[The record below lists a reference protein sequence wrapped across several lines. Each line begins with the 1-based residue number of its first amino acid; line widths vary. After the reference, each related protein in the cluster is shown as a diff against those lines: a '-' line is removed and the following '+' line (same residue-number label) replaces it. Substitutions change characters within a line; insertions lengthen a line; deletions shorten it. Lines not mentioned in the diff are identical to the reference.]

1 MTLNYLSRGNL
12 KTINNLKK
20 GGFFMWYF
28 KAGKS
33 YIKKYKNRSIS
44 IGIGIVLG
52 IALIVGVG
60 SLSFSAKEQ
69 NIKQTEYELGS
80 YFVRYGDL
88 NDTQVKDIENIKIN
102 GLNEDNSKSKKNN
115 NPNISKLGLL
125 TYYDSSTPE
134 SDDLMNIVSVNRE
147 LLELQ
152 NTELI
157 KGNFPKKAN
166 EVVIEKWVLDNLEV
180 KAEVGQKVTVDLF
193 GRKKKETF
201 VVSGVLKDRAREK
214 SSGIMEI
221 FLNRDLKKSNEKTDA
236 YVRFKDDKNILKNI
250 YTISDALGVDEE
262 HIGINGML
270 LEAMGQL
277 EEIDYNLIYSA
288 IAAAIVLAIV
298 VYGVFNISIIQR
310 ISEYGLI
317 RAIGGKLSDIVKLL
331 LTELLLIW
339 LVSLPIGVAIGYL
352 VAVLLKKV
360 SGNVFTEIA
369 VELST
374 ISVPIEIIG
383 FASVV
388 SLLIIVFIV
397 VLLAWKIK
405 RISPIDEIRGN
416 IKSSV
421 DKKRNQKMIRKRK
434 NNSLSY
440 SKIIPIEIKMAMK
453 NVLRNK
459 SGFAITLISM
469 CLGSVMFLAS
479 SFYSDLMKDQQKKL
493 DEVSRVNTDFKISM
507 KPTKPM
513 YAGYSAKDI
522 EDIRSIKG
530 VENVDEIRSLYARM
544 FLKDEQIL
552 DNEYFKEKNKEP
564 YNKDVLGGLLLDC
577 GNGDK
582 ILKSS
587 VYGYNNTLLKKLDK
601 LLAKGNVN
609 LKEMNNEEVAIAMV
623 PKNNGKYTVGVD
635 IGDKLK
641 VTFREDGISS
651 EEYFKMTD
659 TGGKYI
665 TKEFKIVGIVN
676 ELVDYSAYYPDTDSV
691 HLVLSN
697 KQFEKFSGYK
707 NAQIVNIEMKD
718 DANREKVAK
727 QIFAIANR
735 TNGNVFSDLTEE
747 RMTLAAM
754 EENKQMF
761 INAIIGILFLI
772 SIINIVNNIK
782 YSMVSRRAEF
792 GIIRAV
798 GADNKMF
805 RKIVLSEGL
814 MYGLYSGVIS
824 VIVALIV
831 CWGIY
836 SPMAEFLIS
845 PKFLVNPI
853 TFAGVFLMNV
863 GLGALV
869 SYLPFVEMRNIS
881 IVESIE
887 RTE

>member
-1 MTLNYLSRGNL
+1 
-12 KTINNLKK
+12 
-20 GGFFMWYF
+20 MWYF

-69 NIKQTEYELGS
+69 NIKQTEYEMGS
-80 YFVRYGDL
+80 HFVRYNDL
-88 NDTQVKDIENIKIN
+88 NDSQVDDIENMKN
-102 GLNEDNSKSKKNN
+102 DGTGDNPKDS
-115 NPNISKLGLL
+115 IGKLGLI

-134 SDDLMNIVSVNRE
+134 SDDLTNIVSVNRE

-152 NTELI
+152 NTELV

-166 EVVIEKWVLDNLEV
+166 EVVIEKWVLDNLGV
-180 KAEVGQKVTVDLF
+180 KPEIGQKITIDLY

-201 VVSGVLKDRAREK
+201 VVSGILSDRVSAK

-221 FLNRDLKKSNEKTDA
+221 FLNRDFKKSNEKTDA
-236 YVRFKDDKNILKNI
+236 YVRFKDDKNIVENI
-250 YTISDALGVDEE
+250 YLVADDLGLDDEGISV
-262 HIGINGML
+262 NRML
-270 LEAMGQL
+270 LDAMGQL

-339 LVSLPIGVAIGYL
+339 LVSLPIGVAVGYL

-360 SGNVFTEIA
+360 SGNVFTEMA

-388 SLLIIVFIV
+388 SLLIITFIV

-416 IKSSV
+416 IKTSV

-493 DEVSRVNTDFKISM
+493 EEVSRVNTDFKISM
-507 KPTKPM
+507 IITKPM
-513 YAGYSAKDI
+513 YAGYSIKDI
-522 EDIRSIKG
+522 EDIRSING

-544 FLKDEQIL
+544 FLKENQIL
-552 DNEYFKEKNKEP
+552 DKEYFKKENEGTYTKN
-564 YNKDVLGGLLLDC
+564 VLGGLLVDC

-582 ILKSS
+582 ILKSG
-587 VYGYNNTLLKKLDK
+587 VYGYNDTLLKKLDK
-601 LLAKGNVN
+601 HLAKGNVD

-651 EEYFKMTD
+651 EEYLKMTD

-676 ELVDYSAYYPDTDSV
+676 ELVDYSDYYVDDRSV
-691 HLVLSN
+691 NLVLSN

-707 NAQIVNIEMKD
+707 NAQIVNIEMND
-718 DANREKVAK
+718 NANREKVAK
-727 QIFAIANR
+727 QILTIANR
-735 TNGNVFSDLTEE
+735 TSGNVFADLTEE

>member
-1 MTLNYLSRGNL
+1 
-12 KTINNLKK
+12 
-20 GGFFMWYF
+20 MWYF

-80 YFVRYGDL
+80 HFVRYNDL
-88 NDTQVKDIENIKIN
+88 NDNQVDDIENIKN
-102 GLNEDNSKSKKNN
+102 DGTGDNTKD
-115 NPNISKLGLL
+115 NIGKLGLI

-134 SDDLMNIVSVNRE
+134 SDDLTNIASVNRE

-152 NTELI
+152 NTELV
-157 KGNFPKKAN
+157 KGNFPKKAD
-166 EVVIEKWVLDNLEV
+166 EVVIEKWVLDNLGV
-180 KAEVGQKVTVDLF
+180 KPEIGQKITIDLY
-193 GRKKKETF
+193 GRKKKESF
-201 VVSGVLKDRAREK
+201 VVSGILRDRVSAK

-236 YVRFKDDKNILKNI
+236 YVRFKDDKNIVENI
-250 YTISDALGVDEE
+250 YKISEDLSLDDE
-262 HIGINGML
+262 GISVNRML
-270 LEAMGQL
+270 LDAMGQL

-339 LVSLPIGVAIGYL
+339 LVSLPIGVAVGYL

-360 SGNVFTEIA
+360 SGNVFTEMA

-493 DEVSRVNTDFKISM
+493 EEVSRVNTDFKISM
-507 KPTKPM
+507 IITKPM
-513 YAGYSAKDI
+513 YAGYSIKDI
-522 EDIRSIKG
+522 EDIRSING

-544 FLKDEQIL
+544 FLKENQIL
-552 DNEYFKEKNKEP
+552 DKEYFKKENEGTYTKN
-564 YNKDVLGGLLLDC
+564 VLGGLLVDC

-582 ILKSS
+582 ILKSG
-587 VYGYNNTLLKKLDK
+587 VYGYNDTLLKKLDK
-601 LLAKGNVN
+601 HLAKGNVN

-651 EEYFKMTD
+651 EEYLKMTD

-676 ELVDYSAYYPDTDSV
+676 ELVDYSDYYVDDRSV
-691 HLVLSN
+691 NLVLSN

-707 NAQIVNIEMKD
+707 NAQIVNIEMND
-718 DANREKVAK
+718 NANREKVAK
-727 QIFAIANR
+727 QILTIANR
-735 TNGNVFSDLTEE
+735 TSGNVFADLTEE

>member
-1 MTLNYLSRGNL
+1 
-12 KTINNLKK
+12 
-20 GGFFMWYF
+20 MWYF

-80 YFVRYGDL
+80 HFVRYNDL
-88 NDTQVKDIENIKIN
+88 NDNQVDDIENMKN
-102 GLNEDNSKSKKNN
+102 DGTGDNPKD
-115 NPNISKLGLL
+115 NIGKLGLI

-134 SDDLMNIVSVNRE
+134 SDDLTNIASVNRE

-152 NTELI
+152 NTELV

-166 EVVIEKWVLDNLEV
+166 EVVIEKWVLDNLGV
-180 KAEVGQKVTVDLF
+180 KPEIGQKITIDLY

-201 VVSGVLKDRAREK
+201 VVSGILSDRVSAK

-221 FLNRDLKKSNEKTDA
+221 FLNRDFKKSNEKTDA
-236 YVRFKDDKNILKNI
+236 YVRFKDDKNIVENI
-250 YTISDALGVDEE
+250 YLVADDLGLDDEGISV
-262 HIGINGML
+262 NRML
-270 LEAMGQL
+270 LDAMGQL

-339 LVSLPIGVAIGYL
+339 LVSLPIGVAVGYL

-360 SGNVFTEIA
+360 SGNVFTEMA

-416 IKSSV
+416 IKTSV

-479 SFYSDLMKDQQKKL
+479 SFYSDLMEDQQKKL
-493 DEVSRVNTDFKISM
+493 DEVSKVNTDFKISM
-507 KPTKPM
+507 IPTKPM

-522 EDIRSIKG
+522 DNIRSING
-530 VENVDEIRSLYARM
+530 VEDVGEIRNLYARM
-544 FLKDEQIL
+544 FLKENQIL
-552 DNEYFKEKNKEP
+552 DKEYFKEENEWT
-564 YNKDVLGGLLLDC
+564 YNKDVLAGLLVDC

-582 ILKSS
+582 ILKSG
-587 VYGYNNTLLKKLDK
+587 VYGYNDTLLKKLDK
-601 LLAKGNVN
+601 HLAKGNVN
-609 LKEMNNEEVAIAMV
+609 LKEMNNEKVAIAMV

-676 ELVDYSAYYPDTDSV
+676 ELVDYSDYYVSDNSV
-691 HLVLSN
+691 NLVLSN

-735 TNGNVFSDLTEE
+735 TSGNVFSDLTEE

-836 SPMAEFLIS
+836 SPMTEFLIS

>member
-1 MTLNYLSRGNL
+1 
-12 KTINNLKK
+12 
-20 GGFFMWYF
+20 MWYF

-80 YFVRYGDL
+80 HFVRYNDL
-88 NDTQVKDIENIKIN
+88 NDNQVDDIENMKN
-102 GLNEDNSKSKKNN
+102 DGTGDNSKD
-115 NPNISKLGLL
+115 NIGKLGLI

-134 SDDLMNIVSVNRE
+134 SDDLTNIASVNRE

-152 NTELI
+152 NTELV
-157 KGNFPKKAN
+157 KGNFPKKAD
-166 EVVIEKWVLDNLEV
+166 EVVIEKWVLDNLGV
-180 KAEVGQKVTVDLF
+180 KPEIGQKITIDLY

-201 VVSGVLKDRAREK
+201 VVSGILSDRVSAK

-236 YVRFKDDKNILKNI
+236 YVRFKDDKNIVENI
-250 YTISDALGVDEE
+250 YLVADDLGLDDEGISV
-262 HIGINGML
+262 NRML
-270 LEAMGQL
+270 LDAMGQL

-339 LVSLPIGVAIGYL
+339 LVSLPIGVAVGYL

-360 SGNVFTEIA
+360 SGNVFTEMA

-416 IKSSV
+416 IKTSV

-440 SKIIPIEIKMAMK
+440 NKIIPIEIKMAMK

-544 FLKDEQIL
+544 FLKEDQIL
-552 DNEYFKEKNKEP
+552 DKEYFKEKNKEP
-564 YNKDVLGGLLLDC
+564 YNKDVLGGLLVDC

-582 ILKSS
+582 ILKSG
-587 VYGYNNTLLKKLDK
+587 VYGYNDTLLKKLDK
-601 LLAKGNVN
+601 HLAKGNVD

-651 EEYFKMTD
+651 EEYLKMTD

-676 ELVDYSAYYPDTDSV
+676 ELVDYSDYYVDDRSV
-691 HLVLSN
+691 NLVLSN

-707 NAQIVNIEMKD
+707 NAQIVNIEMND
-718 DANREKVAK
+718 NANREKVAK

-735 TNGNVFSDLTEE
+735 TSGNVFSDLTEE

>member
-1 MTLNYLSRGNL
+1 MCIR
-12 KTINNLKK
+12 
-20 GGFFMWYF
+20 
-28 KAGKS
+28 
-33 YIKKYKNRSIS
+33 
-44 IGIGIVLG
+44 
-52 IALIVGVG
+52 
-60 SLSFSAKEQ
+60 
-69 NIKQTEYELGS
+69 
-80 YFVRYGDL
+80 
-88 NDTQVKDIENIKIN
+88 
-102 GLNEDNSKSKKNN
+102 
-115 NPNISKLGLL
+115 
-125 TYYDSSTPE
+125 
-134 SDDLMNIVSVNRE
+134 
-147 LLELQ
+147 
-152 NTELI
+152 
-157 KGNFPKKAN
+157 
-166 EVVIEKWVLDNLEV
+166 
-180 KAEVGQKVTVDLF
+180 
-193 GRKKKETF
+193 
-201 VVSGVLKDRAREK
+201 DR
-214 SSGIMEI
+214 
-221 FLNRDLKKSNEKTDA
+221 
-236 YVRFKDDKNILKNI
+236 
-250 YTISDALGVDEE
+250 
-262 HIGINGML
+262 
-270 LEAMGQL
+270 
-277 EEIDYNLIYSA
+277 
-288 IAAAIVLAIV
+288 
-298 VYGVFNISIIQR
+298 
-310 ISEYGLI
+310 
-317 RAIGGKLSDIVKLL
+317 
-331 LTELLLIW
+331 
-339 LVSLPIGVAIGYL
+339 
-352 VAVLLKKV
+352 
-360 SGNVFTEIA
+360 
-369 VELST
+369 ST

-397 VLLAWKIK
+397 VILAWKIK

-421 DKKRNQKMIRKRK
+421 DKKRNHKMSRKRK

-469 CLGSVMFLAS
+469 SLGSVMFLAS

-493 DEVSRVNTDFKISM
+493 EEVSRVNTDFKISM
-507 KPTKPM
+507 IPTKPM
-513 YAGYSAKDI
+513 YAGYSSKDI
-522 EDIRSIKG
+522 EDIRSING

-544 FLKDEQIL
+544 FLKENQIL
-552 DNEYFKEKNKEP
+552 DKEYFKKRNEEP
-564 YNKDVLGGLLLDC
+564 YNKDVLGGLLVDC

-582 ILKSS
+582 ILKSG
-587 VYGYNNTLLKKLDK
+587 VYGYNDTLLKKLDK
-601 LLAKGNVN
+601 HLAKGNVN

-623 PKNNGKYTVGVD
+623 PKNNGKYTVGVN

-641 VTFREDGISS
+641 VTFREDNISN

-676 ELVDYSAYYPDTDSV
+676 ELVDYSDYYVDNNSMN
-691 HLVLSN
+691 LVLSN

-718 DANREKVAK
+718 NANREKVAK
-727 QIFAIANR
+727 QILAIANR
-735 TNGNVFSDLTEE
+735 TSGNVFADLTEE

-824 VIVALIV
+824 AIVALIV

-853 TFAGVFLMNV
+853 TFVGVFLMNV

>member
-1 MTLNYLSRGNL
+1 
-12 KTINNLKK
+12 
-20 GGFFMWYF
+20 MWYF

-80 YFVRYGDL
+80 HFVRYNDL
-88 NDTQVKDIENIKIN
+88 NDSQVDDIENMKN
-102 GLNEDNSKSKKNN
+102 DGTGDNSKD
-115 NPNISKLGLL
+115 NIGKLGLI
-125 TYYDSSTPE
+125 TYYDSSTPD
-134 SDDLMNIVSVNRE
+134 SDDLMNIASVNRE

-152 NTELI
+152 NTELV
-157 KGNFPKKAN
+157 KGNFPKKAD
-166 EVVIEKWVLDNLEV
+166 EVVIEKWVLDNLGV
-180 KAEVGQKVTVDLF
+180 KPEIGQKITIDLY
-193 GRKKKETF
+193 GRKKKESF
-201 VVSGVLKDRAREK
+201 VVSGILRDRVSAK

-236 YVRFKDDKNILKNI
+236 YVRFKDDKNIVENI
-250 YTISDALGVDEE
+250 YKISEDLSLDDE
-262 HIGINGML
+262 GISVNRML
-270 LEAMGQL
+270 LDAMGQL

-339 LVSLPIGVAIGYL
+339 LVSLPIGVAVGYL

-421 DKKRNQKMIRKRK
+421 DKKRNHKMSRKRK

-440 SKIIPIEIKMAMK
+440 NKIIPIEIKMAMK

-493 DEVSRVNTDFKISM
+493 EEVSRVNTDFKISM
-507 KPTKPM
+507 IITKPM
-513 YAGYSAKDI
+513 YAGYSIKDI
-522 EDIRSIKG
+522 EDIRSING

-544 FLKDEQIL
+544 FLKENQIL
-552 DNEYFKEKNKEP
+552 DKEYFKKENEGTYTKN
-564 YNKDVLGGLLLDC
+564 VLGGLLVDC

-582 ILKSS
+582 ILKSG
-587 VYGYNNTLLKKLDK
+587 VYGYNDTLLKKLDK
-601 LLAKGNVN
+601 HLAKGNVD

-651 EEYFKMTD
+651 EEYLKMTD

-676 ELVDYSAYYPDTDSV
+676 ELVDYSDYYVDDLSV
-691 HLVLSN
+691 NLVLSN

-707 NAQIVNIEMKD
+707 NAQIVNIEMND
-718 DANREKVAK
+718 NANREKVAK
-727 QIFAIANR
+727 QILTIANR
-735 TNGNVFSDLTEE
+735 TSGNVFADLTEE

-853 TFAGVFLMNV
+853 TFVGVFLMNV

>member
-1 MTLNYLSRGNL
+1 
-12 KTINNLKK
+12 
-20 GGFFMWYF
+20 MWYF

-88 NDTQVKDIENIKIN
+88 NDTQVEDIENIKVN
-102 GLNEDNSKSKKNN
+102 GLNKDSSKSKKNN
-115 NPNISKLGLL
+115 NLNISKLGLL
-125 TYYDSSTPE
+125 TYYDSSTPD

-157 KGNFPKKAN
+157 KGNFPKKTN

-236 YVRFKDDKNILKNI
+236 YVRFEDDKNILKNI
-250 YTISDALGVDEE
+250 YTISNALGVDEE

-310 ISEYGLI
+310 ISEYGVI

-339 LVSLPIGVAIGYL
+339 LVSLPIGVAVGYL

-374 ISVPIEIIG
+374 ISVPIEIIV

-421 DKKRNQKMIRKRK
+421 DKKRNHKMSRKRK

-440 SKIIPIEIKMAMK
+440 NKIIPIEIKMAMK

-493 DEVSRVNTDFKISM
+493 EEVSRVNTDFKISM
-507 KPTKPM
+507 IITKPM
-513 YAGYSAKDI
+513 YAGYSIKDI
-522 EDIRSIKG
+522 EDIRSING

-544 FLKDEQIL
+544 FLKENQIL
-552 DNEYFKEKNKEP
+552 DKEYFKKENEGTYTKN
-564 YNKDVLGGLLLDC
+564 VLGGLLVDC

-582 ILKSS
+582 ILKSG
-587 VYGYNNTLLKKLDK
+587 VYGYNDTLLKKLDK
-601 LLAKGNVN
+601 HLAKGNVD

-623 PKNNGKYTVGVD
+623 SKNNGKYTVGVD

-651 EEYFKMTD
+651 EEYLKMTD

-676 ELVDYSAYYPDTDSV
+676 ELVDYSDYYVDDRSV
-691 HLVLSN
+691 NLVLSN

-707 NAQIVNIEMKD
+707 NAQIVNIEMND
-718 DANREKVAK
+718 NANREKVAK
-727 QIFAIANR
+727 QILTIANR
-735 TNGNVFSDLTEE
+735 TSGNVFADLTEE

>member
-1 MTLNYLSRGNL
+1 
-12 KTINNLKK
+12 
-20 GGFFMWYF
+20 MWYF

-80 YFVRYGDL
+80 HFVRYNGL
-88 NDTQVKDIENIKIN
+88 NDNQVDDIENMKN
-102 GLNEDNSKSKKNN
+102 DGTGDNPKD
-115 NPNISKLGLL
+115 NIGKLGLI

-134 SDDLMNIVSVNRE
+134 SDDLTNIASVNRE

-152 NTELI
+152 NTELV

-166 EVVIEKWVLDNLEV
+166 EVVIEKWVLDNLGV
-180 KAEVGQKVTVDLF
+180 KPEIGQKITIDLY

-201 VVSGVLKDRAREK
+201 VVSGILSDRVSAK

-221 FLNRDLKKSNEKTDA
+221 FLNRDFKKSNEKTDA
-236 YVRFKDDKNILKNI
+236 YVRFKDDKNIVENI
-250 YTISDALGVDEE
+250 YLVADDLGLDDEGISV
-262 HIGINGML
+262 NRML
-270 LEAMGQL
+270 LDAMGQL

-339 LVSLPIGVAIGYL
+339 LVSLPIGVAVGYL

-360 SGNVFTEIA
+360 SGNVFTEMA

-416 IKSSV
+416 IKTSV

-493 DEVSRVNTDFKISM
+493 EEVSRVNTDFKISM
-507 KPTKPM
+507 IITKPM
-513 YAGYSAKDI
+513 YAGYSIKDI
-522 EDIRSIKG
+522 EDIRSING

-544 FLKDEQIL
+544 FLKENQIL
-552 DNEYFKEKNKEP
+552 DKEYFKKENEGTYTKN
-564 YNKDVLGGLLLDC
+564 VLGGLLVDC

-582 ILKSS
+582 ILKSG
-587 VYGYNNTLLKKLDK
+587 VYGYNDTLLKKLDK
-601 LLAKGNVN
+601 HLAKGNVD

-651 EEYFKMTD
+651 EEYLKMTD

-676 ELVDYSAYYPDTDSV
+676 ELVDYSDYYVDDRSV
-691 HLVLSN
+691 NLVLSN

-707 NAQIVNIEMKD
+707 NAQIVNIEMND
-718 DANREKVAK
+718 NANREKVAK
-727 QIFAIANR
+727 QILTIANR
-735 TNGNVFSDLTEE
+735 TSGNVFADLTEE

>member
-1 MTLNYLSRGNL
+1 
-12 KTINNLKK
+12 
-20 GGFFMWYF
+20 MWYF

-88 NDTQVKDIENIKIN
+88 NDTQVNDIENIKVN
-102 GLNEDNSKSKKNN
+102 GLNEDNSKSKNNN

-125 TYYDSSTPE
+125 TYYDSSTPD

-157 KGNFPKKAN
+157 KGNFPKKTN

-214 SSGIMEI
+214 SSGIMEV

-236 YVRFKDDKNILKNI
+236 YVRFKDDKNIVENI
-250 YTISDALGVDEE
+250 YKISEDLGLDDE
-262 HIGINGML
+262 GISVNKML
-270 LEAMGQL
+270 LDAMGQL

-310 ISEYGLI
+310 ISEYGVI

-339 LVSLPIGVAIGYL
+339 LVSLPIGVAVGYL

-360 SGNVFTEIA
+360 SGNVFTEMA

-397 VLLAWKIK
+397 VILAWKIK

-421 DKKRNQKMIRKRK
+421 DKKRNHKMSRKRK

-507 KPTKPM
+507 IPTKPM
-513 YAGYSAKDI
+513 YAGYSSKDI
-522 EDIRSIKG
+522 EDIRSING

-544 FLKDEQIL
+544 FLKENQIL
-552 DNEYFKEKNKEP
+552 DKEYFKKRNEEP
-564 YNKDVLGGLLLDC
+564 YNKDVLGGLLVDC

-582 ILKSS
+582 ILKSG
-587 VYGYNNTLLKKLDK
+587 VYGYNDTLLKKLDK
-601 LLAKGNVN
+601 HLAKGNVN

-623 PKNNGKYTVGVD
+623 PKNNGKYTVGVN

-641 VTFREDGISS
+641 VTFREDNISN

-676 ELVDYSAYYPDTDSV
+676 ELVDYSDYYVDNNSMN
-691 HLVLSN
+691 LVLSN

-718 DANREKVAK
+718 NANREKVAK
-727 QIFAIANR
+727 QILAIANR
-735 TNGNVFSDLTEE
+735 TSGNVFADLTEE

>member
-1 MTLNYLSRGNL
+1 
-12 KTINNLKK
+12 
-20 GGFFMWYF
+20 MWYF

-80 YFVRYGDL
+80 HFVRYNDL
-88 NDTQVKDIENIKIN
+88 NDSQVDDIENMKN
-102 GLNEDNSKSKKNN
+102 DGTGDNSKD
-115 NPNISKLGLL
+115 NIGKLGLI
-125 TYYDSSTPE
+125 TYYDSSTPD
-134 SDDLMNIVSVNRE
+134 SDDLMNIASVNRE

-152 NTELI
+152 NTELV
-157 KGNFPKKAN
+157 KGNFPKKAD
-166 EVVIEKWVLDNLEV
+166 EVVIEKWVLDNLGV
-180 KAEVGQKVTVDLF
+180 KPEIGQKITIDLY
-193 GRKKKETF
+193 GRKKKESF
-201 VVSGVLKDRAREK
+201 VVSGILRDRVSAK

-236 YVRFKDDKNILKNI
+236 YVRFKDDKNIVENI
-250 YTISDALGVDEE
+250 YKISEDLSLDDE
-262 HIGINGML
+262 GISVNRML
-270 LEAMGQL
+270 LDAMGQL

-339 LVSLPIGVAIGYL
+339 LVSLPIGVAVGYL

-360 SGNVFTEIA
+360 SGNVFTKIA

-421 DKKRNQKMIRKRK
+421 DKKRNHKMSRKRK

-440 SKIIPIEIKMAMK
+440 NKIIPIEIKMAMK

-493 DEVSRVNTDFKISM
+493 EEVSRVNTDFKISM
-507 KPTKPM
+507 IITKPM
-513 YAGYSAKDI
+513 YAGYSIKDI
-522 EDIRSIKG
+522 EDIRSING

-544 FLKDEQIL
+544 FLKENQIL
-552 DNEYFKEKNKEP
+552 DKEYFKKENEGTYTKN
-564 YNKDVLGGLLLDC
+564 VLGGLLVDC

-582 ILKSS
+582 ILKSG
-587 VYGYNNTLLKKLDK
+587 VYGYNDTLLKKLDK
-601 LLAKGNVN
+601 HLAKGNVD

-651 EEYFKMTD
+651 EEYLKMTD

-676 ELVDYSAYYPDTDSV
+676 ELVDYSDYYVDDRSV
-691 HLVLSN
+691 NLVLSN

-707 NAQIVNIEMKD
+707 NAQIVNIEMND
-718 DANREKVAK
+718 NANREKVAK
-727 QIFAIANR
+727 QILTIANR
-735 TNGNVFSDLTEE
+735 TSGNVFSDLTEE

>member
-1 MTLNYLSRGNL
+1 
-12 KTINNLKK
+12 
-20 GGFFMWYF
+20 MWYF

-80 YFVRYGDL
+80 HFVRYNDL
-88 NDTQVKDIENIKIN
+88 NDNQVDDIENMKN
-102 GLNEDNSKSKKNN
+102 DGTGDNPKD
-115 NPNISKLGLL
+115 NIGKLGLI

-134 SDDLMNIVSVNRE
+134 SDDLTNIASVNRE

-152 NTELI
+152 NTELV
-157 KGNFPKKAN
+157 KGNFPKKAD
-166 EVVIEKWVLDNLEV
+166 EVVIEKWVLDNLGV
-180 KAEVGQKVTVDLF
+180 KPEIGQKITIDLY

-201 VVSGVLKDRAREK
+201 VVSGILSDRVSAK

-221 FLNRDLKKSNEKTDA
+221 FLNRDFKKSNEKTDA
-236 YVRFKDDKNILKNI
+236 YVRFKDDKNIVENI
-250 YTISDALGVDEE
+250 YLVADDLGLDDEGISV
-262 HIGINGML
+262 NRML
-270 LEAMGQL
+270 LDAMGQL

-310 ISEYGLI
+310 ISEYGVI

-339 LVSLPIGVAIGYL
+339 LVSLPIGVAVGYL

-360 SGNVFTEIA
+360 SGNVFTEMA

-397 VLLAWKIK
+397 VILAWKIK

-421 DKKRNQKMIRKRK
+421 DKKRNHKMSRKRK

-507 KPTKPM
+507 IPTKPM
-513 YAGYSAKDI
+513 YAGYSSKDI
-522 EDIRSIKG
+522 EDIRSING

-544 FLKDEQIL
+544 FLKENQIL
-552 DNEYFKEKNKEP
+552 DKEYFKKRNEEP
-564 YNKDVLGGLLLDC
+564 YNKDVLGGLLVDC

-582 ILKSS
+582 ILKSG
-587 VYGYNNTLLKKLDK
+587 VYGYNDTLLKKLDK
-601 LLAKGNVN
+601 HLAKGNVN

-623 PKNNGKYTVGVD
+623 PKNNGKYTVGVN

-676 ELVDYSAYYPDTDSV
+676 ELVDYSDYYVDNNSMN
-691 HLVLSN
+691 LVLSN

-718 DANREKVAK
+718 NANREKVAK
-727 QIFAIANR
+727 QILAIANR
-735 TNGNVFSDLTEE
+735 TSGNVFADLTEE

-824 VIVALIV
+824 AIVALIV

-853 TFAGVFLMNV
+853 TFVGVFLMNV

>member
-1 MTLNYLSRGNL
+1 
-12 KTINNLKK
+12 
-20 GGFFMWYF
+20 MWYF

-80 YFVRYGDL
+80 HFVRYNDL
-88 NDTQVKDIENIKIN
+88 NDNQVDDIENIKN
-102 GLNEDNSKSKKNN
+102 DGTGDNTKD
-115 NPNISKLGLL
+115 NIGKLGLI

-134 SDDLMNIVSVNRE
+134 SDDLTNIASVNRE

-152 NTELI
+152 NTELV
-157 KGNFPKKAN
+157 KGNFPKKAD
-166 EVVIEKWVLDNLEV
+166 EVVIEKWVLDNLGV
-180 KAEVGQKVTVDLF
+180 KPEIGQKITIDLY
-193 GRKKKETF
+193 GRKKKESF
-201 VVSGVLKDRAREK
+201 VVSGILRDRVSAK

-236 YVRFKDDKNILKNI
+236 YVRFKDDKNIVENI
-250 YTISDALGVDEE
+250 YKISEDLSLDDE
-262 HIGINGML
+262 GISVNRML
-270 LEAMGQL
+270 LDAMGQL

-339 LVSLPIGVAIGYL
+339 LVSLPIGVAVGYL

-360 SGNVFTEIA
+360 SGNVFTEMA

-416 IKSSV
+416 IKTFV

-479 SFYSDLMKDQQKKL
+479 SFYSDLMEDQQKKL
-493 DEVSRVNTDFKISM
+493 DEVSKVNTDFKISM
-507 KPTKPM
+507 IPTKPM

-522 EDIRSIKG
+522 DNIRSING
-530 VENVDEIRSLYARM
+530 VEDVGEIRNLYARM
-544 FLKDEQIL
+544 FLKENQIL
-552 DNEYFKEKNKEP
+552 DKEYFKEENEWT
-564 YNKDVLGGLLLDC
+564 YNKDVLAGLLVDC

-582 ILKSS
+582 ILKSG
-587 VYGYNNTLLKKLDK
+587 VYGYNDTLLKKLDK
-601 LLAKGNVN
+601 HLAKGNVN

-676 ELVDYSAYYPDTDSV
+676 ELVDYSDYYVSDNSV
-691 HLVLSN
+691 NLVLSN

-727 QIFAIANR
+727 QILAIANR
-735 TNGNVFSDLTEE
+735 TSGNVFADLTEE
-747 RMTLAAM
+747 RKTLAAM

-863 GLGALV
+863 VLGALV

>member
-1 MTLNYLSRGNL
+1 
-12 KTINNLKK
+12 
-20 GGFFMWYF
+20 MWYF

-80 YFVRYGDL
+80 HFVRYNDL
-88 NDTQVKDIENIKIN
+88 NDSQVDDIENMKN
-102 GLNEDNSKSKKNN
+102 DGTGDNSKD
-115 NPNISKLGLL
+115 NIGKLGLI
-125 TYYDSSTPE
+125 TYYDSSTPD
-134 SDDLMNIVSVNRE
+134 SDDLMNIASVNRE

-152 NTELI
+152 NTELV
-157 KGNFPKKAN
+157 KGNFPKKAD
-166 EVVIEKWVLDNLEV
+166 EVVIEKWVLDNLGV
-180 KAEVGQKVTVDLF
+180 KPEIGQKITIDLY
-193 GRKKKETF
+193 GRKKKESF
-201 VVSGVLKDRAREK
+201 VVSGILRDRVSAK

-236 YVRFKDDKNILKNI
+236 YVRFKDDKNIVENI
-250 YTISDALGVDEE
+250 YKISEDLSLDDE
-262 HIGINGML
+262 GISVNRML
-270 LEAMGQL
+270 LDAMGQL

-339 LVSLPIGVAIGYL
+339 LVSLPIGVAVGYL

-360 SGNVFTEIA
+360 SGNVFTKIA

-421 DKKRNQKMIRKRK
+421 DKKRNHKMSRKRK

-440 SKIIPIEIKMAMK
+440 NKIIPIEIKMAMK

-493 DEVSRVNTDFKISM
+493 EEVSRVNTDFKISM
-507 KPTKPM
+507 IITKPM
-513 YAGYSAKDI
+513 YAGYSIKDI
-522 EDIRSIKG
+522 EDIRSING

-544 FLKDEQIL
+544 FLKENQIL
-552 DNEYFKEKNKEP
+552 DKEYFKKENEGTYTKN
-564 YNKDVLGGLLLDC
+564 VLGGLLVDC

-582 ILKSS
+582 ILKSG
-587 VYGYNNTLLKKLDK
+587 VYGYNDTLLKKLDK
-601 LLAKGNVN
+601 HLAKGNVD

-651 EEYFKMTD
+651 EEYLKMTD

-676 ELVDYSAYYPDTDSV
+676 ELVDYSDYYVDDRSV
-691 HLVLSN
+691 NLVLSN

-707 NAQIVNIEMKD
+707 NAQIVNIEMND
-718 DANREKVAK
+718 NANREKVAK
-727 QIFAIANR
+727 QILTIANR
-735 TNGNVFSDLTEE
+735 TSGNVFADLTEE

-853 TFAGVFLMNV
+853 TFVGVFLMNV

>member
-1 MTLNYLSRGNL
+1 
-12 KTINNLKK
+12 
-20 GGFFMWYF
+20 MWYF

-88 NDTQVKDIENIKIN
+88 NDTQVEDIENIKVN
-102 GLNEDNSKSKKNN
+102 GLNKDSSKSKKNN
-115 NPNISKLGLL
+115 NLNISKLGLL
-125 TYYDSSTPE
+125 TYYDSSTPD

-157 KGNFPKKAN
+157 KGNFPKKTN

-331 LTELLLIW
+331 LTELILIW
-339 LVSLPIGVAIGYL
+339 IVSLPIGIAVGYL

-397 VLLAWKIK
+397 ALLAWKIK

-416 IKSSV
+416 IKSFV
-421 DKKRNQKMIRKRK
+421 EKKRNHKMSRKRK

-459 SGFAITLISM
+459 SGFVITLISM

-522 EDIRSIKG
+522 EDIRSIKD
-530 VENVDEIRSLYARM
+530 VENVDEIRGLYARM
-544 FLKDEQIL
+544 FLKEDQIL
-552 DNEYFKEKNKEP
+552 DKEYFKEKNKEP
-564 YNKDVLGGLLLDC
+564 YNKDVLGGLLVDC

-601 LLAKGNVN
+601 LLAKGNVD

-623 PKNNGKYTVGVD
+623 PKNNGKYTVGVN

-853 TFAGVFLMNV
+853 TFAGVFLMNI

>member
-1 MTLNYLSRGNL
+1 
-12 KTINNLKK
+12 
-20 GGFFMWYF
+20 MWYF

-80 YFVRYGDL
+80 HFVRYNDL
-88 NDTQVKDIENIKIN
+88 NDNQVDDIENMKN
-102 GLNEDNSKSKKNN
+102 DGTGDNPKD
-115 NPNISKLGLL
+115 NIGKLGLI

-134 SDDLMNIVSVNRE
+134 SDDLTNIASVNRE

-152 NTELI
+152 NTELV

-166 EVVIEKWVLDNLEV
+166 EVVIEKWVLDNLGV
-180 KAEVGQKVTVDLF
+180 KPEIGQKITIDLY

-201 VVSGVLKDRAREK
+201 VVSGILSDRVSAK

-221 FLNRDLKKSNEKTDA
+221 FLNRDFKKSNEKTDA
-236 YVRFKDDKNILKNI
+236 YVRFKDDKNIVENI
-250 YTISDALGVDEE
+250 YLVADDLGLDDEGISV
-262 HIGINGML
+262 NRML
-270 LEAMGQL
+270 LDAMGQL

-339 LVSLPIGVAIGYL
+339 LVSLPIGVAVGYL

-374 ISVPIEIIG
+374 ISVPIEIIV
-383 FASVV
+383 FAGVV

-421 DKKRNQKMIRKRK
+421 DKKRNHKMSRKRK

-493 DEVSRVNTDFKISM
+493 EEVSRVNTDFKISM
-507 KPTKPM
+507 IITKPM
-513 YAGYSAKDI
+513 YAGYSIKDI
-522 EDIRSIKG
+522 EDIRSING

-544 FLKDEQIL
+544 FLKENQIL
-552 DNEYFKEKNKEP
+552 DKEYFKKENEGTYTKN
-564 YNKDVLGGLLLDC
+564 VLGGLLVDC

-582 ILKSS
+582 ILKSG
-587 VYGYNNTLLKKLDK
+587 VYGYNDTLLKKLDK
-601 LLAKGNVN
+601 HLAKGNVD

-651 EEYFKMTD
+651 EEYLKMTD

-676 ELVDYSAYYPDTDSV
+676 ELVDYSDYYVDDRSV
-691 HLVLSN
+691 NLVLSN

-707 NAQIVNIEMKD
+707 NAQIVNIEMND
-718 DANREKVAK
+718 NANREKVAK
-727 QIFAIANR
+727 QILTIANR
-735 TNGNVFSDLTEE
+735 TSGNVFADLTEE

>member
-1 MTLNYLSRGNL
+1 
-12 KTINNLKK
+12 
-20 GGFFMWYF
+20 MWYF

-80 YFVRYGDL
+80 HFVRYNDL
-88 NDTQVKDIENIKIN
+88 NDNQVDDIENMKN
-102 GLNEDNSKSKKNN
+102 DGTGDNPKD
-115 NPNISKLGLL
+115 NIGKLGLI

-134 SDDLMNIVSVNRE
+134 SDDLTNIASVNRE

-152 NTELI
+152 NTELV
-157 KGNFPKKAN
+157 KGNFPKKAD
-166 EVVIEKWVLDNLEV
+166 EVVIEKWVLDNLGV
-180 KAEVGQKVTVDLF
+180 KPEIGQKITIDLY
-193 GRKKKETF
+193 GRKKKESF
-201 VVSGVLKDRAREK
+201 VVSGILRDRVSAK

-236 YVRFKDDKNILKNI
+236 YVRFKDDKNIVENI
-250 YTISDALGVDEE
+250 YLVADDLGLDDEGISV
-262 HIGINGML
+262 NRML
-270 LEAMGQL
+270 LDAMGQL

-310 ISEYGLI
+310 ISEYGVI

-339 LVSLPIGVAIGYL
+339 LVSLPIGVAVGYL

-360 SGNVFTEIA
+360 SGNVFTEMA

-416 IKSSV
+416 IKTSV
-421 DKKRNQKMIRKRK
+421 DKKRNHKMSRKRK
-434 NNSLSY
+434 NNSISY

-507 KPTKPM
+507 IPTKPM
-513 YAGYSAKDI
+513 YAGYSSKDI
-522 EDIRSIKG
+522 EDIRSING

-544 FLKDEQIL
+544 FLKENQIL
-552 DNEYFKEKNKEP
+552 DNEYFKERNEEP
-564 YNKDVLGGLLLDC
+564 YNKDVLGGLLVDC

-582 ILKSS
+582 ILKSG
-587 VYGYNNTLLKKLDK
+587 VYGYNDTLLKKLDK
-601 LLAKGNVN
+601 HLAKGNVN

-623 PKNNGKYTVGVD
+623 PKNNGKYTVGVN

-641 VTFREDGISS
+641 VTFRQDNISS

-676 ELVDYSAYYPDTDSV
+676 ELVDYSDYYVDDNSV
-691 HLVLSN
+691 NLVLSN

-727 QIFAIANR
+727 QILAIANR
-735 TNGNVFSDLTEE
+735 TSGNVFADLTEE

-845 PKFLVNPI
+845 PKFLINPI
-853 TFAGVFLMNV
+853 TFVGVFLMNV

>member
-1 MTLNYLSRGNL
+1 
-12 KTINNLKK
+12 
-20 GGFFMWYF
+20 MWYF

-80 YFVRYGDL
+80 HFVRYNDL
-88 NDTQVKDIENIKIN
+88 NDSQVDDIENMKN
-102 GLNEDNSKSKKNN
+102 DGTGDNPKD
-115 NPNISKLGLL
+115 NIGKLGLI

-134 SDDLMNIVSVNRE
+134 SDDLTNISSVNRE

-152 NTELI
+152 NTELV
-157 KGNFPKKAN
+157 KGNFPKKAD
-166 EVVIEKWVLDNLEV
+166 EVVIEKWVLDNLGV
-180 KAEVGQKVTVDLF
+180 KPEIGKKITIDLY
-193 GRKKKETF
+193 GRKKKESF
-201 VVSGVLKDRAREK
+201 VVSGILRDRVSAK

-236 YVRFKDDKNILKNI
+236 YVRFKDDKNIVENI
-250 YTISDALGVDEE
+250 YLVAHDLGLDDEGISV
-262 HIGINGML
+262 NKML
-270 LEAMGQL
+270 LDAMGQL

-310 ISEYGLI
+310 ISEYGVI
-317 RAIGGKLSDIVKLL
+317 RAIGGKLLDIVKLL

-339 LVSLPIGVAIGYL
+339 LVSLPIGVAVGYL

-374 ISVPIEIIG
+374 ISVPIEIIV
-383 FASVV
+383 FAGVV

-397 VLLAWKIK
+397 ALLAWKIK

-421 DKKRNQKMIRKRK
+421 DKKRNHKTSRKRK

-493 DEVSRVNTDFKISM
+493 DEVSKVNTDFKISM
-507 KPTKPM
+507 IITKPM

-522 EDIRSIKG
+522 EDIRNING

-544 FLKDEQIL
+544 FLKENQIL
-552 DNEYFKEKNKEP
+552 DKEYFKKENEGIYTKN
-564 YNKDVLGGLLLDC
+564 VLGGLLVDC

-582 ILKSS
+582 ILKSG
-587 VYGYNNTLLKKLDK
+587 VYGYNDTLLKKLDK
-601 LLAKGNVN
+601 HLAKGNVD

-651 EEYFKMTD
+651 EEYLKMTD
-659 TGGKYI
+659 KGGKYI

-676 ELVDYSAYYPDTDSV
+676 ELVDYSDYYVDDRSV
-691 HLVLSN
+691 NLVLSN

-727 QIFAIANR
+727 QILSIANR
-735 TNGNVFSDLTEE
+735 TSGNVFADLTEE

-845 PKFLVNPI
+845 PKFLINPI
-853 TFAGVFLMNV
+853 TFVGVFLMNV

>member
-1 MTLNYLSRGNL
+1 
-12 KTINNLKK
+12 
-20 GGFFMWYF
+20 MWYF

-80 YFVRYGDL
+80 HFVRYNDL
-88 NDTQVKDIENIKIN
+88 NDNQVDDIENMKN
-102 GLNEDNSKSKKNN
+102 DGTGDNPKD
-115 NPNISKLGLL
+115 NIGKLGLI

-134 SDDLMNIVSVNRE
+134 SDDLTNIASVNRE

-152 NTELI
+152 NTELV
-157 KGNFPKKAN
+157 KGNFPKKAD
-166 EVVIEKWVLDNLEV
+166 EVVIEKWVLDNLGV
-180 KAEVGQKVTVDLF
+180 KPEIGQKITIDLY
-193 GRKKKETF
+193 GRKKKESF
-201 VVSGVLKDRAREK
+201 VVSGILRDRVSAK

-221 FLNRDLKKSNEKTDA
+221 FLNRDFKKSNEKTDA
-236 YVRFKDDKNILKNI
+236 YVRFKDDKNIVENI
-250 YTISDALGVDEE
+250 YKISEDLSLDDE
-262 HIGINGML
+262 GISVNRML
-270 LEAMGQL
+270 LDAMGQL

-339 LVSLPIGVAIGYL
+339 LVSLPIGVAVGYL

-421 DKKRNQKMIRKRK
+421 EKKRNHKMSRKRK

-479 SFYSDLMKDQQKKL
+479 SFYSDLMEDQQKKL

-507 KPTKPM
+507 IITKPM

-522 EDIRSIKG
+522 EDIRNING

-544 FLKDEQIL
+544 FLKENQIL
-552 DNEYFKEKNKEP
+552 DKEYFKKENEGTYTKN
-564 YNKDVLGGLLLDC
+564 VLGGLLVDC

-582 ILKSS
+582 ILKSG
-587 VYGYNNTLLKKLDK
+587 VYGYNDTLLKKLDK
-601 LLAKGNVN
+601 HLAKGNVD

-623 PKNNGKYTVGVD
+623 PKNNGKYTVGID

-651 EEYFKMTD
+651 EEYLKMTD
-659 TGGKYI
+659 KGGKYI

-676 ELVDYSAYYPDTDSV
+676 ELVDYSDYYVDDRSV
-691 HLVLSN
+691 NLVLSN

-707 NAQIVNIEMKD
+707 NAQIVNIEMND
-718 DANREKVAK
+718 NANREKVAK
-727 QIFAIANR
+727 QILAIANR
-735 TNGNVFSDLTEE
+735 TSGNVFSDLTEE

>member
-1 MTLNYLSRGNL
+1 
-12 KTINNLKK
+12 
-20 GGFFMWYF
+20 MWYF

-80 YFVRYGDL
+80 HFVRYNDL
-88 NDTQVKDIENIKIN
+88 NDNQVDDIENMKN
-102 GLNEDNSKSKKNN
+102 DGTGDNPKD
-115 NPNISKLGLL
+115 NIGKLGLI

-134 SDDLMNIVSVNRE
+134 SDDLTNIASVNRE

-152 NTELI
+152 NTELV

-166 EVVIEKWVLDNLEV
+166 EVVIEKWVLDNLGV
-180 KAEVGQKVTVDLF
+180 KPEIGQKITIDLY

-201 VVSGVLKDRAREK
+201 VVSGILSDRVSAK

-221 FLNRDLKKSNEKTDA
+221 FLNRDFKKSNEKTDA
-236 YVRFKDDKNILKNI
+236 YVRFKDDKNIVENI
-250 YTISDALGVDEE
+250 YLVADDLGLDDEGISV
-262 HIGINGML
+262 NRML
-270 LEAMGQL
+270 LDAMGQL

-339 LVSLPIGVAIGYL
+339 LVSLPIGVAVGYL

-360 SGNVFTEIA
+360 SGNVFTEMA

-416 IKSSV
+416 IKTSV

-479 SFYSDLMKDQQKKL
+479 SFYSDLMEDQQKKL
-493 DEVSRVNTDFKISM
+493 DEVSKVNTDFKISM
-507 KPTKPM
+507 IPTKPM

-522 EDIRSIKG
+522 DNIRSING
-530 VENVDEIRSLYARM
+530 VEDVGEIRNLYARM
-544 FLKDEQIL
+544 FLKENQIL
-552 DNEYFKEKNKEP
+552 DKEYFKEENEWT
-564 YNKDVLGGLLLDC
+564 YNKDVLAGLLVDC

-582 ILKSS
+582 ILKSG
-587 VYGYNNTLLKKLDK
+587 VYGYNDTLLKKLDK
-601 LLAKGNVN
+601 HLAKGNVN

-676 ELVDYSAYYPDTDSV
+676 ELVDYSDYYVSDNSV
-691 HLVLSN
+691 NLVLSN

-727 QIFAIANR
+727 QILAIANR
-735 TNGNVFSDLTEE
+735 TSGNVFADLTEE
-747 RMTLAAM
+747 RKTLAAM

-805 RKIVLSEGL
+805 RKIVLSEGF

>member
-1 MTLNYLSRGNL
+1 
-12 KTINNLKK
+12 
-20 GGFFMWYF
+20 MWYF

-80 YFVRYGDL
+80 HFVRYNDL
-88 NDTQVKDIENIKIN
+88 NDNQVDDIENMKN
-102 GLNEDNSKSKKNN
+102 DGTGDNPKD
-115 NPNISKLGLL
+115 NIGKLGLI

-134 SDDLMNIVSVNRE
+134 SDDLTNIASVNRE

-152 NTELI
+152 NTELV

-166 EVVIEKWVLDNLEV
+166 EVVIEKWVLDNLGV
-180 KAEVGQKVTVDLF
+180 KPEIGQKITIDLY

-201 VVSGVLKDRAREK
+201 VVSGILSDRVSAK

-236 YVRFKDDKNILKNI
+236 YVRFKDDKNIVENI
-250 YTISDALGVDEE
+250 YKISEDLSLDDE
-262 HIGINGML
+262 GISVNRML
-270 LEAMGQL
+270 LDAMGQL

-339 LVSLPIGVAIGYL
+339 LVSLPIGVAVGYL

-360 SGNVFTEIA
+360 SGNVFTEMA

-416 IKSSV
+416 IKTFV

-493 DEVSRVNTDFKISM
+493 EEVSRVNTDFKISM
-507 KPTKPM
+507 IITKPM
-513 YAGYSAKDI
+513 YAGYSIKDI
-522 EDIRSIKG
+522 EDIRSING

-544 FLKDEQIL
+544 FLKENQIL
-552 DNEYFKEKNKEP
+552 DKEYFKKENEGTYTKN
-564 YNKDVLGGLLLDC
+564 VLGGLLVDC

-582 ILKSS
+582 ILKSG
-587 VYGYNNTLLKKLDK
+587 VYGYNDTLLKKLDK
-601 LLAKGNVN
+601 HLAKGNVD

-651 EEYFKMTD
+651 EEYLKMTD

-676 ELVDYSAYYPDTDSV
+676 ELVDYSDYYVDDRSV
-691 HLVLSN
+691 NLVLSN

-707 NAQIVNIEMKD
+707 NAQIVNIEMND
-718 DANREKVAK
+718 NANREKVAK
-727 QIFAIANR
+727 QILTIANR
-735 TNGNVFSDLTEE
+735 TSGNVFADLTEE

>member
-1 MTLNYLSRGNL
+1 
-12 KTINNLKK
+12 
-20 GGFFMWYF
+20 MWYF

-52 IALIVGVG
+52 IELIVGVG

-69 NIKQTEYELGS
+69 NIKQTEYEMGS
-80 YFVRYGDL
+80 HFVRYNDL
-88 NDTQVKDIENIKIN
+88 NDSQVDDIENMKN
-102 GLNEDNSKSKKNN
+102 DGTGDNPKD
-115 NPNISKLGLL
+115 NIGKLGLI

-134 SDDLMNIVSVNRE
+134 SDDLTNIASVNRE

-152 NTELI
+152 NTKLV
-157 KGNFPKKAN
+157 KDKFPEKAD
-166 EVVIEKWVLDNLEV
+166 EVVIEKWVLDNLGV
-180 KAEVGQKVTVDLF
+180 KPEIGQKITIDLY
-193 GRKKKETF
+193 GRKKKESF
-201 VVSGVLKDRAREK
+201 VVSGILRDRVSAK

-236 YVRFKDDKNILKNI
+236 YVRFKDDKNIVENI
-250 YTISDALGVDEE
+250 YLVADDLGLDNEGISV
-262 HIGINGML
+262 NKML
-270 LEAMGQL
+270 LDAMGQL

-288 IAAAIVLAIV
+288 IAVAIVLAIV

-360 SGNVFTEIA
+360 SGNVFTEMA

-416 IKSSV
+416 IKTSV
-421 DKKRNQKMIRKRK
+421 DKKRNHKMSRKRK

-479 SFYSDLMKDQQKKL
+479 SFYSDLMEDQQKKL
-493 DEVSRVNTDFKISM
+493 DEVSKVNTDFKISM
-507 KPTKPM
+507 IPTKPM

-522 EDIRSIKG
+522 DDIRSING
-530 VENVDEIRSLYARM
+530 VEDVGEIRNLYARM
-544 FLKDEQIL
+544 FLKENQIL
-552 DNEYFKEKNKEP
+552 DKEYFKEENEWT
-564 YNKDVLGGLLLDC
+564 YNKDVLAGLLVDC

-582 ILKSS
+582 ILKSG
-587 VYGYNNTLLKKLDK
+587 VYGYNDTLLKKLDK
-601 LLAKGNVN
+601 HLAKGNVN

-635 IGDKLK
+635 VGDKLK

-676 ELVDYSAYYPDTDSV
+676 ELVDYSDYYVSDNSV
-691 HLVLSN
+691 NLVLSN

-727 QIFAIANR
+727 QILAIANR
-735 TNGNVFSDLTEE
+735 TSGNVFADLTEE
-747 RMTLAAM
+747 RKTLAAM

-792 GIIRAV
+792 GIIRAI

-845 PKFLVNPI
+845 PKFLVDPI

>member
-1 MTLNYLSRGNL
+1 
-12 KTINNLKK
+12 
-20 GGFFMWYF
+20 MWYF

-88 NDTQVKDIENIKIN
+88 NDTQVNDIENIKVN
-102 GLNEDNSKSKKNN
+102 GLNEDNSKSKNNN

-125 TYYDSSTPE
+125 TYYDSSTPD

-157 KGNFPKKAN
+157 KGNFPKKTN

-236 YVRFKDDKNILKNI
+236 YVRFEDDKNILKNI

-262 HIGINGML
+262 HMGINGML

-310 ISEYGLI
+310 ISEYGVI

-339 LVSLPIGVAIGYL
+339 LVSLPIGVAVGYL

-360 SGNVFTEIA
+360 SGNVFTEMA

-416 IKSSV
+416 IKTSV

-507 KPTKPM
+507 IPTKPM
-513 YAGYSAKDI
+513 YAGYSSKDI
-522 EDIRSIKG
+522 EDIRSING

-544 FLKDEQIL
+544 FLKENQIL
-552 DNEYFKEKNKEP
+552 DKEYFKERNEEP
-564 YNKDVLGGLLLDC
+564 YNKDVLGGLLVDC

-582 ILKSS
+582 ILKSG
-587 VYGYNNTLLKKLDK
+587 VYGYNDTLLKKLDK
-601 LLAKGNVN
+601 HLAKGNVN

-641 VTFREDGISS
+641 VTFREDNISN

-676 ELVDYSAYYPDTDSV
+676 ELVDYSDYYVDNNSV
-691 HLVLSN
+691 NLVLSN

-727 QIFAIANR
+727 QILAIANR
-735 TNGNVFSDLTEE
+735 TSGNVFADLTEE
-747 RMTLAAM
+747 RMILAAM

>member
-1 MTLNYLSRGNL
+1 
-12 KTINNLKK
+12 
-20 GGFFMWYF
+20 MWYF

-88 NDTQVKDIENIKIN
+88 NDTQVEDIENIKVN
-102 GLNEDNSKSKKNN
+102 GLNKDSSKSKKNN
-115 NPNISKLGLL
+115 NLNISKLGLL
-125 TYYDSSTPE
+125 TYYDSSTPD

-157 KGNFPKKAN
+157 KGNFPKKTN

-236 YVRFKDDKNILKNI
+236 YVRFEDDKNILKNI
-250 YTISDALGVDEE
+250 YTISNALGVDEE

-310 ISEYGLI
+310 ISEYGVI

-339 LVSLPIGVAIGYL
+339 LVSLPIGVAVGYL

-374 ISVPIEIIG
+374 ISVPIEIMV
-383 FASVV
+383 FAGVV

-421 DKKRNQKMIRKRK
+421 DKKRNHKMSRKRK

-459 SGFAITLISM
+459 SGFVITLISM

-530 VENVDEIRSLYARM
+530 VENVDEIRGLYARM
-544 FLKDEQIL
+544 FLKENQIL
-552 DNEYFKEKNKEP
+552 DKEYFKEKNKEP
-564 YNKDVLGGLLLDC
+564 YNKDVLGGLLVDC

-735 TNGNVFSDLTEE
+735 TSGNVFSDLTEE

-831 CWGIY
+831 CCGIY
-836 SPMAEFLIS
+836 SPIAEFLIS

>member
-1 MTLNYLSRGNL
+1 
-12 KTINNLKK
+12 
-20 GGFFMWYF
+20 MWYF

-80 YFVRYGDL
+80 HFVRYNDL
-88 NDTQVKDIENIKIN
+88 NDNQVDDIENMKN
-102 GLNEDNSKSKKNN
+102 DGTGDNPKD
-115 NPNISKLGLL
+115 NIGKLGLI

-134 SDDLMNIVSVNRE
+134 SDDLTNIASVNRE

-152 NTELI
+152 NTELV

-166 EVVIEKWVLDNLEV
+166 EVVIEKWVLDNLGV
-180 KAEVGQKVTVDLF
+180 KPEIGQKITIDLY

-201 VVSGVLKDRAREK
+201 VVSGILSDRVSAK

-221 FLNRDLKKSNEKTDA
+221 FLNRDFKKSNEKTDA
-236 YVRFKDDKNILKNI
+236 YVRFKDDKNIVENI
-250 YTISDALGVDEE
+250 YLVADDLGLDDEGISV
-262 HIGINGML
+262 NRML
-270 LEAMGQL
+270 LDAMGQL

-339 LVSLPIGVAIGYL
+339 LVSLPIGVAVGYL

-360 SGNVFTEIA
+360 SGNVFTEMA

-416 IKSSV
+416 IKTSV

-493 DEVSRVNTDFKISM
+493 EEVSRVNTDFKISM
-507 KPTKPM
+507 IITKPM
-513 YAGYSAKDI
+513 YAGYSIKDI
-522 EDIRSIKG
+522 EDIRSING

-544 FLKDEQIL
+544 FLKENQIL
-552 DNEYFKEKNKEP
+552 DKEYFKKENEGTYTKN
-564 YNKDVLGGLLLDC
+564 VLGGLLVDC

-582 ILKSS
+582 ILKSG
-587 VYGYNNTLLKKLDK
+587 VYGYNDTLLKKLDK
-601 LLAKGNVN
+601 HLAKGNVD
-609 LKEMNNEEVAIAMV
+609 LKEMNNEEVAIAML

-651 EEYFKMTD
+651 EEYLKMTD

-676 ELVDYSAYYPDTDSV
+676 ELVDYSDYYVDDRSV
-691 HLVLSN
+691 NLVLSN

-707 NAQIVNIEMKD
+707 NAQIVNIEMND
-718 DANREKVAK
+718 NANREKVAK
-727 QIFAIANR
+727 QILTIANR
-735 TNGNVFSDLTEE
+735 TSGNVFADLTEE

>member
-1 MTLNYLSRGNL
+1 
-12 KTINNLKK
+12 
-20 GGFFMWYF
+20 MWYF

-80 YFVRYGDL
+80 HFVRYNDL
-88 NDTQVKDIENIKIN
+88 NDNQVDDIENIKN
-102 GLNEDNSKSKKNN
+102 DGTGDNTKD
-115 NPNISKLGLL
+115 NIGKLGLI

-134 SDDLMNIVSVNRE
+134 SDDLTNIASVNRE

-152 NTELI
+152 NTELV
-157 KGNFPKKAN
+157 KGNFPKKAD
-166 EVVIEKWVLDNLEV
+166 EVVIEKWVLDNLGV
-180 KAEVGQKVTVDLF
+180 KPEIGQKITIDLY
-193 GRKKKETF
+193 GRKKKESF
-201 VVSGVLKDRAREK
+201 VVSGILRDRVSAK

-236 YVRFKDDKNILKNI
+236 YVRFKDDKNIVENI
-250 YTISDALGVDEE
+250 YKISEDLSLDDE
-262 HIGINGML
+262 GISVNRML
-270 LEAMGQL
+270 LDAMGQL

-339 LVSLPIGVAIGYL
+339 LVSLPIGVAVGYL

-374 ISVPIEIIG
+374 ISVPIEIMV
-383 FASVV
+383 FAGVV

-421 DKKRNQKMIRKRK
+421 DKKRNHKMSRKRK

-493 DEVSRVNTDFKISM
+493 EEVSRVNTDFKISM
-507 KPTKPM
+507 IITKPM
-513 YAGYSAKDI
+513 YAGYSIKDI
-522 EDIRSIKG
+522 EDIRSING

-544 FLKDEQIL
+544 FLKENQIL
-552 DNEYFKEKNKEP
+552 DKEYFKKENEGTYTKN
-564 YNKDVLGGLLLDC
+564 VLGGLLVDC

-582 ILKSS
+582 ILKSG
-587 VYGYNNTLLKKLDK
+587 VYGYNDTLLKKLDK
-601 LLAKGNVN
+601 HLAKGNVD

-651 EEYFKMTD
+651 EEYLKMTD

-676 ELVDYSAYYPDTDSV
+676 ELVDYSDYYVDDRSV
-691 HLVLSN
+691 NLVLSN

-707 NAQIVNIEMKD
+707 NAQIVNIEMND
-718 DANREKVAK
+718 NANREKVAK
-727 QIFAIANR
+727 QILTIANR
-735 TNGNVFSDLTEE
+735 TSGNVFADLTEE

>member
-1 MTLNYLSRGNL
+1 
-12 KTINNLKK
+12 
-20 GGFFMWYF
+20 MWYF

-69 NIKQTEYELGS
+69 NIKQTEYEMGS
-80 YFVRYGDL
+80 HFVRYNDL
-88 NDTQVKDIENIKIN
+88 NDRQVDDIEKMKDEGID
-102 GLNEDNSKSKKNN
+102 DNSKD
-115 NPNISKLGLL
+115 NIGKLGLI

-134 SDDLMNIVSVNRE
+134 SDDLANIVSVNRE

-152 NTELI
+152 NTELV

-166 EVVIEKWVLDNLEV
+166 EIVIEKWVLDNLGV
-180 KAEVGQKVTVDLF
+180 KPEIGQKITIDLY
-193 GRKKKETF
+193 GRKKKESF
-201 VVSGVLKDRAREK
+201 VVSGILRDRVNAK

-236 YVRFKDDKNILKNI
+236 YVRFEDDKNILKNI

-310 ISEYGLI
+310 ISEYGVI

-339 LVSLPIGVAIGYL
+339 LVSLPIGVAVGYL

-360 SGNVFTEIA
+360 SGNVFTEMA

-397 VLLAWKIK
+397 ALLAWKIK

-421 DKKRNQKMIRKRK
+421 DKKRNHKMSRKRK

-469 CLGSVMFLAS
+469 SLGSVMFLAS

-493 DEVSRVNTDFKISM
+493 EEVSRVNTDFKISM
-507 KPTKPM
+507 IITKPM

-522 EDIRSIKG
+522 EDIRNIKG

-544 FLKDEQIL
+544 FLKENQIL
-552 DNEYFKEKNKEP
+552 DKEYFKKENEGTYTKN
-564 YNKDVLGGLLLDC
+564 VLGGLLVDC

-582 ILKSS
+582 ILKSG
-587 VYGYNNTLLKKLDK
+587 VYGYNDTLLKKLDK
-601 LLAKGNVN
+601 HLAKGNVD

-651 EEYFKMTD
+651 EEYLKMTD
-659 TGGKYI
+659 KGGKYI

-676 ELVDYSAYYPDTDSV
+676 ELVDYSDYYVDDRSV
-691 HLVLSN
+691 NLVLSN

-707 NAQIVNIEMKD
+707 NAQIVNIEMND
-718 DANREKVAK
+718 NANREKVAK
-727 QIFAIANR
+727 QILTIANR
-735 TNGNVFSDLTEE
+735 TSGNVFADLTEE

>member
-1 MTLNYLSRGNL
+1 
-12 KTINNLKK
+12 
-20 GGFFMWYF
+20 MWYF
-28 KAGKS
+28 KVGKS

-80 YFVRYGDL
+80 YFVRYNDL
-88 NDTQVKDIENIKIN
+88 NDSQVDDIENM
-102 GLNEDNSKSKKNN
+102 KNN
-115 NPNISKLGLL
+115 GICDNPKDNIGKLGLI
-125 TYYDSSTPE
+125 TYYDSSTPD

-147 LLELQ
+147 LLSLQ
-152 NTELI
+152 NTKLV
-157 KGNFPKKAN
+157 KGNFPKRAD
-166 EVVIEKWVLDNLEV
+166 EIVIEKWVLDNLGV
-180 KAEVGQKVTVDLF
+180 KPEIGQKITIDLY
-193 GRKKKETF
+193 GRNKKESF
-201 VVSGVLKDRAREK
+201 VVSGILRDRVNAK

-236 YVRFKDDKNILKNI
+236 YVRFKDDKNIVENI
-250 YTISDALGVDEE
+250 YKISDALGLDDEV
-262 HIGINGML
+262 ISVNRML
-270 LEAMGQL
+270 LNAMGQL

-288 IAAAIVLAIV
+288 VAAAIVLAIV
-298 VYGVFNISIIQR
+298 IYGVFNIPIIQR
-310 ISEYGLI
+310 ISEYGVI

-331 LTELLLIW
+331 LTELLSIW
-339 LVSLPIGVAIGYL
+339 ILSLPIGVAMGYFI
-352 VAVLLKKV
+352 AVLLKKV
-360 SGNVFTEIA
+360 SGNIFTEST
-369 VELST
+369 VELSM
-374 ISVPIEIIG
+374 ISLPIEIIG
-383 FASVV
+383 FAAIV
-388 SLLIIVFIV
+388 SLLIIVLIV
-397 VLLAWKIK
+397 VLLSWKIK

-416 IKSSV
+416 IKSSM
-421 DKKRNQKMIRKRK
+421 DKKRNHKMSIKRK
-434 NNSLSY
+434 NNSFSY

-479 SFYSDLMKDQQKKL
+479 SFYSDLMKDQQNKL
-493 DEVSRVNTDFKISM
+493 DEISRVNTDFKISM
-507 KPTKPM
+507 IPTKPM

-544 FLKDEQIL
+544 FLKENQIL
-552 DNEYFKEKNKEP
+552 DKEYFKERNEDP
-564 YNKDVLGGLLLDC
+564 YNKNVLGGMLVDG

-582 ILKSS
+582 ILKSG
-587 VYGYNNTLLKKLDK
+587 VYGYNDTLLKKLNKHLD
-601 LLAKGNVN
+601 KGNID
-609 LKEMNNEEVAIAMV
+609 LKKMNNEEVAIAMV
-623 PKNNGKYTVGVD
+623 PKNKGKYTVGVD

-641 VTFREDGISS
+641 VTFRENGISS

-659 TGGKYI
+659 TDGKYI

-676 ELVDYSAYYPDTDSV
+676 ELVDYSDYYVNDNSV
-691 HLVLSN
+691 NLVLSN

-707 NAQIVNIEMKD
+707 NAQIVNVEMNN
-718 DANREKVAK
+718 DANREKIAK
-727 QIFAIANR
+727 QILTIANR
-735 TNGNVFSDLTEE
+735 TSGNVFADLTEE
-747 RMTLAAM
+747 RMTLATM

-805 RKIVLSEGL
+805 RKIVLSEGF
-814 MYGLYSGVIS
+814 MYGFYSAVIS
-824 VIVALIV
+824 IVVALIV

-836 SPMAEFLIS
+836 SPMEEFLIS

-853 TFAGVFLMNV
+853 TFAGVFLINV
-863 GLGALV
+863 VLGALV

>member
-1 MTLNYLSRGNL
+1 
-12 KTINNLKK
+12 
-20 GGFFMWYF
+20 MWYF

-88 NDTQVKDIENIKIN
+88 NDTQVNDIENIKVN
-102 GLNEDNSKSKKNN
+102 GLNEDNSKSKNNN

-125 TYYDSSTPE
+125 TYYDSSTPD

-157 KGNFPKKAN
+157 KGNFPKKTN

-236 YVRFKDDKNILKNI
+236 YVRFEDDKNILKNI

-262 HIGINGML
+262 HMGINGML

-339 LVSLPIGVAIGYL
+339 LVSLPIGVAVGYL

-360 SGNVFTEIA
+360 SGNVFTEMA

-416 IKSSV
+416 IKTSV
-421 DKKRNQKMIRKRK
+421 DKKRNHKMSRKRK
-434 NNSLSY
+434 NNSISY

-479 SFYSDLMKDQQKKL
+479 SFYSDLMEDQQKKL
-493 DEVSRVNTDFKISM
+493 DEVSKVNTDFKISM
-507 KPTKPM
+507 IPTKPM

-522 EDIRSIKG
+522 EDIRSING
-530 VENVDEIRSLYARM
+530 VEDVGEIRNLYARM
-544 FLKDEQIL
+544 FLKENQIL
-552 DNEYFKEKNKEP
+552 DKEYFKEENEWT
-564 YNKDVLGGLLLDC
+564 YNKDVLAGLLVDC

-582 ILKSS
+582 ILKSG
-587 VYGYNNTLLKKLDK
+587 VYGYNDTLLKKLDK
-601 LLAKGNVN
+601 HLAKGNVN

-623 PKNNGKYTVGVD
+623 PKNNGKHTVGVD

-676 ELVDYSAYYPDTDSV
+676 ELVDYSDYYVDDNSV
-691 HLVLSN
+691 NLVLSN

-727 QIFAIANR
+727 QILTIANR
-735 TNGNVFSDLTEE
+735 TSGNVFADLTEE

>member
-1 MTLNYLSRGNL
+1 
-12 KTINNLKK
+12 
-20 GGFFMWYF
+20 MWYF

-80 YFVRYGDL
+80 HFVRYNDL
-88 NDTQVKDIENIKIN
+88 NDNQVDDIENMKN
-102 GLNEDNSKSKKNN
+102 DGTGDNPKD
-115 NPNISKLGLL
+115 NIGKLGLI

-134 SDDLMNIVSVNRE
+134 SDDLTNIASVNRE

-152 NTELI
+152 NTELV

-166 EVVIEKWVLDNLEV
+166 EVVIEKWVLDNLGV
-180 KAEVGQKVTVDLF
+180 KPEIGQKITIDLY

-201 VVSGVLKDRAREK
+201 VVSGILSDRVSAK

-221 FLNRDLKKSNEKTDA
+221 FLNRDFKKSNEKTDA
-236 YVRFKDDKNILKNI
+236 YVRFKDDKNIVENI
-250 YTISDALGVDEE
+250 YLVADDLGLDDEGISV
-262 HIGINGML
+262 NRML
-270 LEAMGQL
+270 LDAMGQL

-339 LVSLPIGVAIGYL
+339 LVSLPIGVAVGYL

-360 SGNVFTEIA
+360 SGNVFTEMA

-416 IKSSV
+416 IKTSV

-493 DEVSRVNTDFKISM
+493 EEVSRVNTDFKISM
-507 KPTKPM
+507 IITKPM
-513 YAGYSAKDI
+513 YAGYSIKDI
-522 EDIRSIKG
+522 EDIRSING

-544 FLKDEQIL
+544 FLKENQIL
-552 DNEYFKEKNKEP
+552 DKEYFKKENEGTYTKN
-564 YNKDVLGGLLLDC
+564 VLGGLLVDC

-582 ILKSS
+582 ILKSG
-587 VYGYNNTLLKKLDK
+587 VYGYNDTLLKKLDK
-601 LLAKGNVN
+601 HLAKGNVN

-651 EEYFKMTD
+651 EEYLKMTD

-676 ELVDYSAYYPDTDSV
+676 ELVDYSDYYVDDRSV
-691 HLVLSN
+691 NLVLSN

-707 NAQIVNIEMKD
+707 NAQIVNIEMND
-718 DANREKVAK
+718 NANREKVAK
-727 QIFAIANR
+727 QILTIANR
-735 TNGNVFSDLTEE
+735 TSGNVFADLTEE

>member
-1 MTLNYLSRGNL
+1 
-12 KTINNLKK
+12 
-20 GGFFMWYF
+20 MWYF

-44 IGIGIVLG
+44 IGLGIVLG

-69 NIKQTEYELGS
+69 NIKQTEYEMGS
-80 YFVRYGDL
+80 HFVRYNDL
-88 NDTQVKDIENIKIN
+88 NDSQVDDIENMKN
-102 GLNEDNSKSKKNN
+102 DGTDDNSKD
-115 NPNISKLGLL
+115 NIGKLGLI
-125 TYYDSSTPE
+125 TYYDSSTPD
-134 SDDLMNIVSVNRE
+134 SDDLMNISSINRE

-152 NTELI
+152 NTELV
-157 KGNFPKKAN
+157 KGNFPKKAD
-166 EVVIEKWVLDNLEV
+166 EVVIEKWVLDNLGV
-180 KAEVGQKVTVDLF
+180 KPEVGQKITIDLF
-193 GRKKKETF
+193 GRKKKESF
-201 VVSGVLKDRAREK
+201 VVSGILRDRVSAK

-236 YVRFKDDKNILKNI
+236 YVRFKDDKNIVENI
-250 YTISDALGVDEE
+250 YLVANDLGLDDEGISV
-262 HIGINGML
+262 NKML
-270 LEAMGQL
+270 LDAMGQL
-277 EEIDYNLIYSA
+277 EKIDYNLIYSA

-310 ISEYGLI
+310 ISEYGVI
-317 RAIGGKLSDIVKLL
+317 RAIGGKLLDIVKLL

-339 LVSLPIGVAIGYL
+339 LVSLPIGVAVGYL

-360 SGNVFTEIA
+360 SGNVFTETN

-374 ISVPIEIIG
+374 ISIPIEIIV
-383 FASVV
+383 FAGVV

-397 VLLAWKIK
+397 ALLAWKIK
-405 RISPIDEIRGN
+405 RISPINEIRGN
-416 IKSSV
+416 IKTSV
-421 DKKRNQKMIRKRK
+421 DKKRSCKIIRRRK

-469 CLGSVMFLAS
+469 SLGSVMFLAS
-479 SFYSDLMKDQQKKL
+479 SFYSDLMKDQQKKSE
-493 DEVSRVNTDFKISM
+493 EVSKVNTDFKISM
-507 KPTKPM
+507 IPTKPM
-513 YAGYSAKDI
+513 YAGYSSKDI
-522 EDIRSIKG
+522 NDIRNIDG
-530 VENVDEIRSLYARM
+530 VEDVGEIRNLYARM
-544 FLKDEQIL
+544 FLKENQIL
-552 DNEYFKEKNKEP
+552 DKEYFKEENEWT
-564 YNKDVLGGLLLDC
+564 YNKDVLAGLLVDC

-582 ILKSS
+582 ILKSG
-587 VYGYNNTLLKKLDK
+587 VYGYNDTLLKKLDK
-601 LLAKGNVN
+601 HLAKGNVN

-676 ELVDYSAYYPDTDSV
+676 ELVDYSDYYVDDNSV
-691 HLVLSN
+691 NLVLSN

-718 DANREKVAK
+718 NANREKIAK
-727 QIFAIANR
+727 QILTIANR
-735 TNGNVFSDLTEE
+735 TSGNVFADLTEE

-792 GIIRAV
+792 GIIRAI

-814 MYGLYSGVIS
+814 IYGLYSGVIS

-831 CWGIY
+831 CWKIY
-836 SPMAEFLIS
+836 SHMVEFLIS

-853 TFAGVFLMNV
+853 TFAGVFLMNI
-863 GLGALV
+863 GLGAIV

>member
-1 MTLNYLSRGNL
+1 
-12 KTINNLKK
+12 
-20 GGFFMWYF
+20 MWYF

-80 YFVRYGDL
+80 HFVRYNDL
-88 NDTQVKDIENIKIN
+88 NDSQVDDIENMKN
-102 GLNEDNSKSKKNN
+102 DGTGDNSKD
-115 NPNISKLGLL
+115 NIGKLGLI
-125 TYYDSSTPE
+125 TYYDSSTPD
-134 SDDLMNIVSVNRE
+134 SDDLMNIASVNRE

-152 NTELI
+152 NTELV
-157 KGNFPKKAN
+157 KGNFPKKAD
-166 EVVIEKWVLDNLEV
+166 EVVIEKWVLDNLGV
-180 KAEVGQKVTVDLF
+180 KPEIGQKITIDLY
-193 GRKKKETF
+193 GRKKKESF
-201 VVSGVLKDRAREK
+201 VVSGILRDRVSAK
-214 SSGIMEI
+214 SSDIMEI

-236 YVRFKDDKNILKNI
+236 YVRFKDDKNIVENI
-250 YTISDALGVDEE
+250 YKISEDLSLDDE
-262 HIGINGML
+262 GISVNRML
-270 LEAMGQL
+270 LDAMGQL

-339 LVSLPIGVAIGYL
+339 LVSLPIGVAVGYL

-360 SGNVFTEIA
+360 SGNVFTKIA

-421 DKKRNQKMIRKRK
+421 DKKRNHKMSRKRK

-440 SKIIPIEIKMAMK
+440 NKIIPIEIKMAMK

-493 DEVSRVNTDFKISM
+493 EEVSRVNTDFKISM
-507 KPTKPM
+507 IITKPM
-513 YAGYSAKDI
+513 YAGYSIKDI
-522 EDIRSIKG
+522 EDIRSING

-544 FLKDEQIL
+544 FLKENQIL
-552 DNEYFKEKNKEP
+552 DKEYFKKENEGTYTKN
-564 YNKDVLGGLLLDC
+564 VLGGLLVDC

-582 ILKSS
+582 ILKSG
-587 VYGYNNTLLKKLDK
+587 VYGYNDTLLKKLDK
-601 LLAKGNVN
+601 HLAKGNVD

-651 EEYFKMTD
+651 EEYLKMTD

-676 ELVDYSAYYPDTDSV
+676 ELVDYSDYYVDDRSV
-691 HLVLSN
+691 NLVLSN

-707 NAQIVNIEMKD
+707 NAQIVNIEMND
-718 DANREKVAK
+718 NANREKVAK
-727 QIFAIANR
+727 QILTIANR
-735 TNGNVFSDLTEE
+735 TSGNVFADLTEE

-853 TFAGVFLMNV
+853 TFVGVFLMNV

>member
-1 MTLNYLSRGNL
+1 
-12 KTINNLKK
+12 
-20 GGFFMWYF
+20 MWYF

-88 NDTQVKDIENIKIN
+88 NDTQVNDIENIKVN
-102 GLNEDNSKSKKNN
+102 GLNEDNSKSKNNN

-125 TYYDSSTPE
+125 TYYDSSTPD

-157 KGNFPKKAN
+157 KGNFPKKTN

-236 YVRFKDDKNILKNI
+236 YVRFEDDKNILKNI

-262 HIGINGML
+262 HMGINGML

-310 ISEYGLI
+310 ISEYGVI

-339 LVSLPIGVAIGYL
+339 LFSLPIGVAVGYL

-360 SGNVFTEIA
+360 SGNVFTEMA

-397 VLLAWKIK
+397 VILAWKIK

-421 DKKRNQKMIRKRK
+421 DKKRNHKMSRKRK

-507 KPTKPM
+507 IPTKPM
-513 YAGYSAKDI
+513 YAGYSSKDI
-522 EDIRSIKG
+522 EDIRSING

-544 FLKDEQIL
+544 FLKENQIL
-552 DNEYFKEKNKEP
+552 DKEYFKERNEEP
-564 YNKDVLGGLLLDC
+564 YNKDVLGGLLVDC

-582 ILKSS
+582 ILKSG
-587 VYGYNNTLLKKLDK
+587 VYGYNDTLLKKLDK
-601 LLAKGNVN
+601 HLAKGNVN

-623 PKNNGKYTVGVD
+623 PKNNGKYTVGVN

-641 VTFREDGISS
+641 VTFREDNISN

-676 ELVDYSAYYPDTDSV
+676 ELVDYSDYYVDNNSMN
-691 HLVLSN
+691 LVLSN

-718 DANREKVAK
+718 NANREKVAK
-727 QIFAIANR
+727 QILAIANR
-735 TNGNVFSDLTEE
+735 TSGNVFADLTEE

-824 VIVALIV
+824 VIIALIV

>member
-1 MTLNYLSRGNL
+1 
-12 KTINNLKK
+12 
-20 GGFFMWYF
+20 MWYF

-80 YFVRYGDL
+80 HFVRYNDL
-88 NDTQVKDIENIKIN
+88 NDNQVDDIENMKN
-102 GLNEDNSKSKKNN
+102 DGTGDNPKD
-115 NPNISKLGLL
+115 NIGKLGLI

-134 SDDLMNIVSVNRE
+134 SDDLTNIASVNRE

-152 NTELI
+152 NTELV

-166 EVVIEKWVLDNLEV
+166 EVVIEKWVLDNLGV
-180 KAEVGQKVTVDLF
+180 KPEIGQKITIDLY

-201 VVSGVLKDRAREK
+201 VVSGILSDRVSAK

-221 FLNRDLKKSNEKTDA
+221 FLNRDFKKSNEKTDA
-236 YVRFKDDKNILKNI
+236 YVRFKDDKNIVENI
-250 YTISDALGVDEE
+250 YLVADDLGLDDEGISV
-262 HIGINGML
+262 NRML
-270 LEAMGQL
+270 LDAMGQL

-339 LVSLPIGVAIGYL
+339 LVSHPIGVAVGYL

-360 SGNVFTEIA
+360 SGNVFTEMA

-416 IKSSV
+416 IKTSV

-493 DEVSRVNTDFKISM
+493 EEVSRVNTDFKISM
-507 KPTKPM
+507 IITKPM
-513 YAGYSAKDI
+513 YAGYSIKDI
-522 EDIRSIKG
+522 EDIRSING

-544 FLKDEQIL
+544 FLKENQIL
-552 DNEYFKEKNKEP
+552 DKEYFKKENEGTYTKN
-564 YNKDVLGGLLLDC
+564 VLGGLLVDC

-582 ILKSS
+582 ILKSG
-587 VYGYNNTLLKKLDK
+587 VYGYNDTLLKKLDK
-601 LLAKGNVN
+601 HLAKGNVD

-651 EEYFKMTD
+651 EEYLKMTD

-676 ELVDYSAYYPDTDSV
+676 ELVDYSDYYVDDRSV
-691 HLVLSN
+691 NLVLSN

-707 NAQIVNIEMKD
+707 NAQIVNIEMND
-718 DANREKVAK
+718 NANREKVAK
-727 QIFAIANR
+727 QILTIANR
-735 TNGNVFSDLTEE
+735 TSGNVFADLTEE

>member
-1 MTLNYLSRGNL
+1 
-12 KTINNLKK
+12 
-20 GGFFMWYF
+20 MWYF

-80 YFVRYGDL
+80 HFVRYNDL
-88 NDTQVKDIENIKIN
+88 NDNQVDDIENMKN
-102 GLNEDNSKSKKNN
+102 DGTGDNPKD
-115 NPNISKLGLL
+115 NIGKLGLI

-134 SDDLMNIVSVNRE
+134 SDDLTNIASVNRE

-152 NTELI
+152 NTELV
-157 KGNFPKKAN
+157 KGNFPKKAD
-166 EVVIEKWVLDNLEV
+166 EVVIEKWVLDNLGV
-180 KAEVGQKVTVDLF
+180 KPEIGQKITIDLY
-193 GRKKKETF
+193 GRKKKESF
-201 VVSGVLKDRAREK
+201 VVSGILRDRVSAK

-236 YVRFKDDKNILKNI
+236 YVRFKDDKNIVENI
-250 YTISDALGVDEE
+250 YLVADDLGLDDEGISV
-262 HIGINGML
+262 NRML
-270 LEAMGQL
+270 LDAMGQL

-310 ISEYGLI
+310 ISEYGVI

-360 SGNVFTEIA
+360 SGNVFTEMA

-416 IKSSV
+416 IKTSV
-421 DKKRNQKMIRKRK
+421 DKKRNHKMSRKRK
-434 NNSLSY
+434 NNSISY

-469 CLGSVMFLAS
+469 CLGSMMFLAS

-507 KPTKPM
+507 IPTKPM
-513 YAGYSAKDI
+513 YAGYSSKDI
-522 EDIRSIKG
+522 EDIRSING

-544 FLKDEQIL
+544 FLKENQIL
-552 DNEYFKEKNKEP
+552 DNEYFKERNEEP
-564 YNKDVLGGLLLDC
+564 YNKDVLGGLLVDC

-582 ILKSS
+582 ILKSG
-587 VYGYNNTLLKKLDK
+587 VYGYNDTLLKKLDK
-601 LLAKGNVN
+601 HLAKGNVN

-623 PKNNGKYTVGVD
+623 PKNNGKYTVGVN

-641 VTFREDGISS
+641 VTFRQDNISS

-676 ELVDYSAYYPDTDSV
+676 ELVDYSDYYVDDNSV
-691 HLVLSN
+691 NLVLSN

-727 QIFAIANR
+727 QILAIANR
-735 TNGNVFSDLTEE
+735 TSGNVFADLTEE

-845 PKFLVNPI
+845 PKFLINPI
-853 TFAGVFLMNV
+853 TFVGVFLMNV

>member
-1 MTLNYLSRGNL
+1 
-12 KTINNLKK
+12 
-20 GGFFMWYF
+20 MWYF

-80 YFVRYGDL
+80 HFVRYNDL
-88 NDTQVKDIENIKIN
+88 NDNQVDDIENIKN
-102 GLNEDNSKSKKNN
+102 DGTGDNTKD
-115 NPNISKLGLL
+115 NIGKLGLI

-134 SDDLMNIVSVNRE
+134 SDDLTNIASVNRE

-152 NTELI
+152 NTELV
-157 KGNFPKKAN
+157 KGNFPKKAD
-166 EVVIEKWVLDNLEV
+166 EVVIEKWVLDNLGV
-180 KAEVGQKVTVDLF
+180 KPEIGQKITIDLY
-193 GRKKKETF
+193 GRKKKESF
-201 VVSGVLKDRAREK
+201 VVSGILRDRVSAK

-236 YVRFKDDKNILKNI
+236 YVRFKDDKNIVENI
-250 YTISDALGVDEE
+250 YKISEDLSLDDE
-262 HIGINGML
+262 GISVNKML
-270 LEAMGQL
+270 LDAMGQL

-339 LVSLPIGVAIGYL
+339 LVSLPIGVAVGYL

-416 IKSSV
+416 IKTFV
-421 DKKRNQKMIRKRK
+421 DKKRNHKMSRKRK

-479 SFYSDLMKDQQKKL
+479 SFYSDLMEDQQKKL

-507 KPTKPM
+507 IITKPM
-513 YAGYSAKDI
+513 YAGYSSKDI
-522 EDIRSIKG
+522 EDIRSING

-544 FLKDEQIL
+544 FLKENQIL
-552 DNEYFKEKNKEP
+552 DKEYFKKENEGTYTKN
-564 YNKDVLGGLLLDC
+564 VLGGLLVDC

-582 ILKSS
+582 ILKSG
-587 VYGYNNTLLKKLDK
+587 VYGYNDTLLKKLDK
-601 LLAKGNVN
+601 HLAKGNVD

-651 EEYFKMTD
+651 EEYLKMTD

-676 ELVDYSAYYPDTDSV
+676 ELVDYSDYYVDDRSV
-691 HLVLSN
+691 NLVLSN

-707 NAQIVNIEMKD
+707 NAQIVNIEMND
-718 DANREKVAK
+718 NANREKVAK
-727 QIFAIANR
+727 QILTIANR
-735 TNGNVFSDLTEE
+735 TSGNVFADLTEE

>member
-1 MTLNYLSRGNL
+1 
-12 KTINNLKK
+12 
-20 GGFFMWYF
+20 MWYF

-80 YFVRYGDL
+80 HFVRYNDL
-88 NDTQVKDIENIKIN
+88 NDNQVDDIENMKN
-102 GLNEDNSKSKKNN
+102 DGTGDNPKD
-115 NPNISKLGLL
+115 NIGKLGLI
-125 TYYDSSTPE
+125 TYYDSSTPD
-134 SDDLMNIVSVNRE
+134 SDDLMNIASVNRE

-152 NTELI
+152 NTELV
-157 KGNFPKKAN
+157 KGNFPKKAD
-166 EVVIEKWVLDNLEV
+166 EVVIEKWVLDNLGV
-180 KAEVGQKVTVDLF
+180 KPEIGQKITIDLY
-193 GRKKKETF
+193 GRKKKESF
-201 VVSGVLKDRAREK
+201 VVSGILRDRVSAK

-236 YVRFKDDKNILKNI
+236 YVRFKDDKNIVENI
-250 YTISDALGVDEE
+250 YKISEDLSLDDE
-262 HIGINGML
+262 GISVNRML
-270 LEAMGQL
+270 LDAMGQL

-310 ISEYGLI
+310 ISEYGVI

-339 LVSLPIGVAIGYL
+339 LVSLPIGVAVGYL

-416 IKSSV
+416 IKTSV

-507 KPTKPM
+507 IITKPM

-522 EDIRSIKG
+522 EDIRNING

-544 FLKDEQIL
+544 FLKENQIL
-552 DNEYFKEKNKEP
+552 DNEYFKKENEGTYTKN
-564 YNKDVLGGLLLDC
+564 VLGGLLVDC

-582 ILKSS
+582 ILKSG
-587 VYGYNNTLLKKLDK
+587 VYGYNDTLLKKLDK
-601 LLAKGNVN
+601 HLAKGNVN

-651 EEYFKMTD
+651 EEYLKMTD

-676 ELVDYSAYYPDTDSV
+676 ELVDYSDYYVDDRSV
-691 HLVLSN
+691 NLVLSN

-718 DANREKVAK
+718 NANREKVAK
-727 QIFAIANR
+727 QILAIANR
-735 TNGNVFSDLTEE
+735 TSGNVFADLTEE

-853 TFAGVFLMNV
+853 TFAGVFLINV

>member
-1 MTLNYLSRGNL
+1 
-12 KTINNLKK
+12 
-20 GGFFMWYF
+20 MWYF

-44 IGIGIVLG
+44 IGIGILLG

-88 NDTQVKDIENIKIN
+88 NDTQVEDIENIKVN

-125 TYYDSSTPE
+125 TYYDSSTPD

-157 KGNFPKKAN
+157 KGNFPKKTN

-236 YVRFKDDKNILKNI
+236 YVRFEDDKNILKNI
-250 YTISDALGVDEE
+250 YTISNALGVDEE

-310 ISEYGLI
+310 ISEYGVI

-339 LVSLPIGVAIGYL
+339 LVSLPIGVAVGYL

-388 SLLIIVFIV
+388 SLLIITFIV

-421 DKKRNQKMIRKRK
+421 DKKRNHKMSRKRK

-440 SKIIPIEIKMAMK
+440 NKIIPIEIKMAMK

-459 SGFAITLISM
+459 SGFAITLMSM

-522 EDIRSIKG
+522 EDIRSIKD
-530 VENVDEIRSLYARM
+530 VENVDEIRGLYARM
-544 FLKDEQIL
+544 FLKEDQIL
-552 DNEYFKEKNKEP
+552 DKEYFKEKNKEP
-564 YNKDVLGGLLLDC
+564 YNKDVLGGLLVDC

-601 LLAKGNVN
+601 LLAKGNVD

-735 TNGNVFSDLTEE
+735 TNGNVFADLTEE

-792 GIIRAV
+792 GIIRAI

-836 SPMAEFLIS
+836 SPIAEFLIS

-853 TFAGVFLMNV
+853 TFTGVFLMNV

>member
-1 MTLNYLSRGNL
+1 
-12 KTINNLKK
+12 
-20 GGFFMWYF
+20 MWYF

-80 YFVRYGDL
+80 HFVRYNDL
-88 NDTQVKDIENIKIN
+88 NDNQVDDIENMKN
-102 GLNEDNSKSKKNN
+102 DGTGDNPKD
-115 NPNISKLGLL
+115 NIGKLGLI

-134 SDDLMNIVSVNRE
+134 SDDLTNIASVNRE

-152 NTELI
+152 NTELV

-166 EVVIEKWVLDNLEV
+166 EVVIEKWVLDNLGV
-180 KAEVGQKVTVDLF
+180 KPEIGQKITIDLY

-201 VVSGVLKDRAREK
+201 VVSGILSDRVSAK

-221 FLNRDLKKSNEKTDA
+221 FLNRDFKKSNEKTDA
-236 YVRFKDDKNILKNI
+236 YVRFKDDKNIVENI
-250 YTISDALGVDEE
+250 YLVADDLGLDDEGISV
-262 HIGINGML
+262 NRML
-270 LEAMGQL
+270 LDAMGQL

-339 LVSLPIGVAIGYL
+339 LVSLPIGVAVGYL

-360 SGNVFTEIA
+360 SGNVFTEMA

-388 SLLIIVFIV
+388 SLLIITFIV

-416 IKSSV
+416 IKTSV

-493 DEVSRVNTDFKISM
+493 EEVSRVNTDFKISM
-507 KPTKPM
+507 IITKPM
-513 YAGYSAKDI
+513 YAGYSIKDI
-522 EDIRSIKG
+522 EDIRSING

-544 FLKDEQIL
+544 FLKENQIL
-552 DNEYFKEKNKEP
+552 DKEYFKKENEGTYTKN
-564 YNKDVLGGLLLDC
+564 VLGGLLVDC

-582 ILKSS
+582 ILKSG
-587 VYGYNNTLLKKLDK
+587 VYGYNDTLLKKLDK
-601 LLAKGNVN
+601 HLAKGNVD

-651 EEYFKMTD
+651 EEYLKMTD

-676 ELVDYSAYYPDTDSV
+676 ELVDYSDYYVDDRSV
-691 HLVLSN
+691 NLVLSN

-707 NAQIVNIEMKD
+707 NAQIVNIEMND
-718 DANREKVAK
+718 NANREKVAK
-727 QIFAIANR
+727 QILTIANR
-735 TNGNVFSDLTEE
+735 TSGNVFADLTEE

-853 TFAGVFLMNV
+853 TFVGVFLMNV

>member
-1 MTLNYLSRGNL
+1 
-12 KTINNLKK
+12 
-20 GGFFMWYF
+20 MWYF

-88 NDTQVKDIENIKIN
+88 NDTQVKDIENIKVN

-125 TYYDSSTPE
+125 TYYDSSTPD

-157 KGNFPKKAN
+157 KGNFPKKTN

-236 YVRFKDDKNILKNI
+236 YVRFEDDKNILKNI
-250 YTISDALGVDEE
+250 YTISNALGVDEE

-310 ISEYGLI
+310 ISEYGVI

-339 LVSLPIGVAIGYL
+339 LVSLPIGVAVGYL

-360 SGNVFTEIA
+360 SGNVFTEMA

-493 DEVSRVNTDFKISM
+493 EEVSRVNTDFKISM
-507 KPTKPM
+507 IITKPM
-513 YAGYSAKDI
+513 YAGYSIKDI
-522 EDIRSIKG
+522 EDIRSING

-544 FLKDEQIL
+544 FLKENQIL
-552 DNEYFKEKNKEP
+552 DKEYFKKENEGTYTKN
-564 YNKDVLGGLLLDC
+564 VLGGLLVDC

-582 ILKSS
+582 ILKSG
-587 VYGYNNTLLKKLDK
+587 VYGYNDTLLKKLDK
-601 LLAKGNVN
+601 HLAKGNVN

-651 EEYFKMTD
+651 EEYLKMTD

-676 ELVDYSAYYPDTDSV
+676 ELVDYSDYYVDDRSV
-691 HLVLSN
+691 NLVLSN

-707 NAQIVNIEMKD
+707 NAQIVNIEMND
-718 DANREKVAK
+718 NANREKVAK
-727 QIFAIANR
+727 QILTIANR
-735 TNGNVFSDLTEE
+735 TSGNVFADLTEE

>member
-1 MTLNYLSRGNL
+1 
-12 KTINNLKK
+12 
-20 GGFFMWYF
+20 MWYF

-80 YFVRYGDL
+80 HFVRYNDL
-88 NDTQVKDIENIKIN
+88 NDNQVDDIENMKN
-102 GLNEDNSKSKKNN
+102 DGTGDNPKD
-115 NPNISKLGLL
+115 NIGKLGLI

-134 SDDLMNIVSVNRE
+134 SDDLTNIASVNRE

-152 NTELI
+152 NTELV

-166 EVVIEKWVLDNLEV
+166 EVVIEKWVLDNLGV
-180 KAEVGQKVTVDLF
+180 KPEIGQKITIDLY

-201 VVSGVLKDRAREK
+201 VVSGILSDRVSAK

-221 FLNRDLKKSNEKTDA
+221 FLNRDFKKSNEKTDA
-236 YVRFKDDKNILKNI
+236 YVRFKDDKNIVENI
-250 YTISDALGVDEE
+250 YLVADDLGLDDEGISV
-262 HIGINGML
+262 NRML
-270 LEAMGQL
+270 LDAMGQL

-339 LVSLPIGVAIGYL
+339 LVSLPIGVAVGYL

-360 SGNVFTEIA
+360 SGNVFTEMA

-416 IKSSV
+416 IKTSV

-479 SFYSDLMKDQQKKL
+479 SFYSDLMEDQQKKL
-493 DEVSRVNTDFKISM
+493 DEVSKVNTDFKISM
-507 KPTKPM
+507 IPTKPM

-522 EDIRSIKG
+522 DNIRSING
-530 VENVDEIRSLYARM
+530 VEDVGEIRNLYARM
-544 FLKDEQIL
+544 FLKENQIL
-552 DNEYFKEKNKEP
+552 DKEYFKEENEWT
-564 YNKDVLGGLLLDC
+564 YNKDVLAGLLVDC

-582 ILKSS
+582 ILKSG
-587 VYGYNNTLLKKLDK
+587 VYGYNDTLLKKLDK
-601 LLAKGNVN
+601 HLAKGNVN

-676 ELVDYSAYYPDTDSV
+676 ELVDYSDYYVSDNSV
-691 HLVLSN
+691 NLVLSN

-735 TNGNVFSDLTEE
+735 TNGNVFADLTEE
-747 RMTLAAM
+747 RKTLAAM